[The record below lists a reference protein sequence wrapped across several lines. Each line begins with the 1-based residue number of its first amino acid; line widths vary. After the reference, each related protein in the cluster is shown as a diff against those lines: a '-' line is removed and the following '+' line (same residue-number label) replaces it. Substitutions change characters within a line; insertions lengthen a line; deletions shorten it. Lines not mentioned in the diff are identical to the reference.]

1 MIYFHCTFIL
11 LCRPFVEYKGTIPS
25 DQLLTKQKE
34 LEIEANA
41 LIATGGK
48 VSDIS
53 RGQLLYIK
61 YFLKLSF
68 LVS

>member
-1 MIYFHCTFIL
+1 M
-11 LCRPFVEYKGTIPS
+11 EYKGTIPS

-53 RGQLLYIK
+53 RGQLLFIK